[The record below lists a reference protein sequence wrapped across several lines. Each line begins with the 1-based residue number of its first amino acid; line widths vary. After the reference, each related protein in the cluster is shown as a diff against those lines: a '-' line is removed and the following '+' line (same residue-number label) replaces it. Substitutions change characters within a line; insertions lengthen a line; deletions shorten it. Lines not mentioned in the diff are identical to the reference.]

1 MKGFLVR
8 VWPPFADGAGDEKS
22 MRVVFLGAPGVGKG
36 TQADRIATQ
45 YQVAKISTGDL
56 LREAVRSRT
65 TLGLEAKSYM
75 DQGNLVPDA
84 VVVGLVREK
93 LAAPSCANGF
103 VLDGFPRTVPQAEA
117 LGTVLAS
124 KGITLDRVVNFQ
136 VSREDV
142 VRRLSGRRSCPKC
155 QATFHVDFAPPK
167 MDGVC
172 DRCGERLVQRSDD
185 RRDAIEMRLKVYD
198 EQTAPLVCY
207 YDDRRLLFPID
218 ASGAVDVVFQH
229 LSQGLAPYRAL

>member
-1 MKGFLVR
+1 
-8 VWPPFADGAGDEKS
+8 

-36 TQADRIATQ
+36 TQADRIASQ
-45 YQVAKISTGDL
+45 YRVAKISTGDL
-56 LREAVRSRT
+56 LREAVRSRA

-84 VVVGLVREK
+84 VVIGLVREK
-93 LAAPSCANGF
+93 LADPSCASGF

-117 LGTVLAS
+117 LAAVLAS
-124 KGITLDRVVNFQ
+124 KGVMLDRVVNFQ

-155 QATFHVDFAPPK
+155 QATFHVDFAPPRVNE
-167 MDGVC
+167 VC
-172 DRCGERLVQRSDD
+172 DRCGEPLVQRSDD

-198 EQTAPLVCY
+198 EQTAPLVRY
-207 YDDRRLLFPID
+207 YDERHLLFPMD
-218 ASGAVDVVFQH
+218 ASGAADVVFQH
-229 LSQGLAPYRAL
+229 LSQELAPYRAT